1 MEGHLL
7 GRGGRSL
14 YSPVKGLVSALAVE
28 LNPLGESAQVFGAAK
43 DVATLS
49 LEKHTLPNIVGAFKF
64 LNIFFTAFQV
74 DSVLL

>member
-1 MEGHLL
+1 VEGHLL

-49 LEKHTLPNIVGAFKF
+49 PEKHTLPNIVVGV
-64 LNIFFTAFQV
+64 QV
-74 DSVLL
+74 PKYLLHRLSS